1 MSRRGDRL
9 LSVLRVRKLQEEQAR
24 AAALTVARESDM
36 AALAAHQE
44 QQDLDALVQHA
55 PAQDEAARWSGTRA
69 GLLARA
75 HQAAALERAAQLHA
89 ARADE
94 ARAEWL
100 AHHERVALLERLAE
114 AHRAGT
120 ARAVLAARQ
129 AASDD
134 ITSARWNREQPS

>member
-9 LSVLRVRKLQEEQAR
+9 LSVLRVRKIQEEQAR
-24 AAALTVARESDM
+24 AGALTLARESDE
-36 AALAAHQE
+36 AAAASRQE
-44 QQDLDALVQHA
+44 HTDLDALVQAA
-55 PAQDEAARWSGTRA
+55 PTQDDAASWSGTRA

-75 HQAAALERAAQLHA
+75 HQAAALERAAQQHA
-89 ARADE
+89 ARADD

-114 AHRAGT
+114 AHRASS
-120 ARAVLAARQ
+120 ARGVLAARQ

-134 ITSARWNREQPS
+134 ITSSRWGREQLS